1 MQQETGPQMS
11 ADADTRTDL
20 PVIPVTDDDI
30 RRMAETRNTTIKAL
44 RAVLKVRTGQPWSV
58 TGGRGTSWGW
68 ITVDAPPARRDGYQ
82 ITVEDGA
89 LLMVAF
95 GMDHRR
101 PGNLGIPAST
111 AYRRVYLQ
119 RAHGVP
125 RTFTAEQ
132 YWD

>member
-1 MQQETGPQMS
+1 MHGRETPPLRPYGRSWKSPPGS
-11 ADADTRTDL
+11 PGLSPAAAAPAGVGSPSTHSRPAATATRS
-20 PVIPVTDDDI
+20 PDD
-30 RRMAETRNTTIKAL
+30 
-44 RAVLKVRTGQPWSV
+44 
-58 TGGRGTSWGW
+58 
-68 ITVDAPPARRDGYQ
+68 
-82 ITVEDGA
+82 DGA
-89 LLMVAF
+89 LLMAAF

-119 RAHGVP
+119 RARGVL